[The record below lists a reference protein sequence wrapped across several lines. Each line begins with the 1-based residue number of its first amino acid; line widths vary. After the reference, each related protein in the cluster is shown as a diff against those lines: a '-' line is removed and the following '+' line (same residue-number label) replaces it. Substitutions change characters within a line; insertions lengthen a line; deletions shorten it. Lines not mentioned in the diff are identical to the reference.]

1 MEQIIFLGIFQDYSI
16 FIPTKKYT
24 KCFSGTTRN
33 ELWKSNG
40 MSGENIENMIKSY
53 SNFAPTFFDHHLL
66 PDMSFNGYCLM
77 KNKISVLKK
86 VINLYISY
94 KKFELR
100 FYYSLLLIWICEA
113 N

>member
-1 MEQIIFLGIFQDYSI
+1 
-16 FIPTKKYT
+16 
-24 KCFSGTTRN
+24 
-33 ELWKSNG
+33 

-53 SNFAPTFFDHHLL
+53 SNFAPTFVDHHLL
-66 PDMSFNGYCLM
+66 PDMSFNGYCLI
-77 KNKISVLKK
+77 KNNISMLKK

-100 FYYSLLLIWICEA
+100 FYYRVLLIWICEA

>member
-1 MEQIIFLGIFQDYSI
+1 
-16 FIPTKKYT
+16 
-24 KCFSGTTRN
+24 
-33 ELWKSNG
+33 

-100 FYYSLLLIWICEA
+100 FYYRVLLIWICEA